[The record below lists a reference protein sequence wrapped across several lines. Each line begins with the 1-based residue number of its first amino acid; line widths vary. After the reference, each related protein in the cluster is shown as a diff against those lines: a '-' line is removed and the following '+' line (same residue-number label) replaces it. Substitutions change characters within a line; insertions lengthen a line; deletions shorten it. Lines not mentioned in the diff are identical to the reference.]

1 MNNGELDEDFLGF
14 LVELYS
20 TQDLDESKISN
31 PESHGHGR

>member
-1 MNNGELDEDFLGF
+1 

-31 PESHGHGR
+31 PESHGHGRWDADWD